1 MIFRHQMGQ
10 QALFDIV
17 KHNPT
22 HIGQV
27 ESVSGNSVTIKMASS
42 YPSNMPIIDGTVYR
56 IGQIGSFLKIP
67 LGYANLYGL
76 ITQAGVLAMPE
87 SLLLAY
93 QENPSIADGHRW
105 LRMILVGEQVGSSFE
120 RGVLQ
125 SPTSGDQVHLVT
137 NEDLRIVYGG
147 YDAKSSIVIGNQSA
161 SEGLAAQLDMD
172 KLISRH
178 SAILGATG
186 SGKSNAVS
194 IVVKAIAEK
203 PFPSARVLMI
213 DPHGEYASSLS
224 GKCRVFR
231 VGANVEASEQE
242 LCVPFWA
249 LPFKELMAIFPGKLS
264 DQNEDYIRAKVLELK
279 RISALAIGNLREEAI
294 TADSPIPFSINQLW
308 FDLDNFERIT
318 FKADRTTPEELIL
331 QGEPTT
337 LRSNQYPT
345 AGLGSSAPFLNNK
358 AKGILGFLDGMRSR
372 LLDQS
377 YNFLF
382 RPNGYSPSL
391 IGASVNDLPQLFS
404 TWFGHGYP
412 ISILDLSAIPSNI
425 MQTISGCI
433 LKITY
438 DALYW
443 GQNTLVGGKKQPL
456 LLVLDEAHA
465 YLKSGED
472 SISSRTVQAISKEG
486 RKYGVGLLLV
496 TQRPSELDETVLS
509 QCGSIIALRMTNSRD
524 KGHVSSA
531 MQDELREMADV
542 LSSLRTGEAIIS
554 GEAVRIPS
562 RVKFFQA
569 DNAYKSSDP
578 IASKLW
584 TNPRPN
590 AENYEVSVRNWRN
603 QSFN

>member
-1 MIFRHQMGQ
+1 M
-10 QALFDIV
+10 

-27 ESVSGNSVTIKMASS
+27 ESVSGNSVTIKMASN

-87 SLLLAY
+87 SLLASY
-93 QENPSIADGHRW
+93 KDNPSVVDGHRW
-105 LRMILVGEQVGSSFE
+105 LRLILVGEQVGPTFE

-137 NEDLRIVYGG
+137 NEDLRVVYGG
-147 YDAKSSIVIGNQSA
+147 YNAESAIIVGNQSA

-178 SAILGATG
+178 CAILGSTG

-203 PFPSARVLMI
+203 PFPSARILMI

-224 GKCRVFR
+224 GKCHVFR
-231 VGANVEASEQE
+231 VGADTDNSEEE

-249 LPFKELMAIFPGKLS
+249 LPFEELMAIFPGKLS
-264 DQNEDYIRAKVLELK
+264 DQNRDYIRSKILDMK
-279 RISALAIGNLREEAI
+279 RLSADVIGGLRGEAI

-308 FDLDNFERIT
+308 FELDDFERMT
-318 FKADRTTPEELIL
+318 FAADRTTPE
-331 QGEPTT
+331 T
-337 LRSNQYPT
+337 LVSIGDPSTLASNQYPV
-345 AGLGSSAPFLNNK
+345 AGLGSSAPFLNNR
-358 AKGILGFLDGMRSR
+358 AKGMLGFLDGMRSR

-377 YNFLF
+377 YSFLF
-382 RPNGYSPSL
+382 RPDGYSPGVD
-391 IGASVNDLPQLFS
+391 GATTRDLPDLFS
-404 TWFGHGYP
+404 TWFGHGFP
-412 ISILDLSAIPSNI
+412 VSILDLSAIPSEI

-433 LKITY
+433 LKIAY

-443 GQNTLVGGKKQPL
+443 GQNTHVGGKLQPL
-456 LLVLDEAHA
+456 FVVLDEAHA
-465 YLKSGED
+465 YLKAGET
-472 SISSRTVQAISKEG
+472 SISSRIVQTIAKEG
-486 RKYGVGLLLV
+486 RKYGVGLMLV

-509 QCGSIIALRMTNSRD
+509 QCGSIVALRMTNTRD
-524 KGHVSSA
+524 KGHVSSS
-531 MQDELREMADV
+531 MQDELREMMDV

-562 RVKFFQA
+562 RIKFFQA
-569 DNAYKSSDP
+569 DNAIKGSDP
-578 IASKLW
+578 VASKLW
-584 TNPRPN
+584 SNARPDV
-590 AENYEVSVRNWRN
+590 AEYEGSVQNWRN

>member
-1 MIFRHQMGQ
+1 M
-10 QALFDIV
+10 

-22 HIGQV
+22 HIGHV
-27 ESVSGNSVTIKMASS
+27 ESVSGNAVTIKMASN
-42 YPSNMPIIDGTVYR
+42 YPSNMPIVDGTVYR

-87 SLLLAY
+87 SLLIAY
-93 QENPSIADGHRW
+93 KDNPSFADGQHW

-125 SPTSGDQVHLVT
+125 SPTAGDQVHLVT

-147 YDAKSSIVIGNQSA
+147 YSADSSIVIGNQSA

-178 SAILGATG
+178 CAILGATG

-194 IVVKAIAEK
+194 VIVKAIAEK
-203 PFPSARVLMI
+203 PLPSPRVLMI
-213 DPHGEYASSLS
+213 DPHGEYAASLF

-231 VGANVEASEQE
+231 VGANLVEGEVE

-249 LPFKELMAIFPGKLS
+249 LPFRELMAIFPGKLS
-264 DQNEDYIRAKVLELK
+264 DQNEDYIRGKVLDLK
-279 RISALAIGNLREEAI
+279 RLSAASIGGLREEAI
-294 TADSPIPFSINQLW
+294 TADSPIHFSINKLW

-318 FKADRTTPEELIL
+318 FKADRTTSETVIVS
-331 QGEPTT
+331 GDATT
-337 LRSNQYPT
+337 LRSNQYPI
-345 AGLGSSAPFLNNK
+345 AGLGSSAPFLNMK
-358 AKGILGFLDGMRSR
+358 ARGLLGFLDGMRSR

-382 RPNGYSPSL
+382 RPPGYSPDL
-391 IGASVNDLPQLFS
+391 EGVTPNDLPRLFS
-404 TWFGHGYP
+404 TWFGHGLP
-412 ISILDLSAIPSNI
+412 VSILDLSAIPSNI

-433 LKITY
+433 LRIIY

-443 GQNTLVGGKKQPL
+443 GQNTLVGGKNQPL
-456 LLVLDEAHA
+456 LIVLDEAHA
-465 YLKSGED
+465 YLRAGGD
-472 SISSRTVQAISKEG
+472 SISSRTVQAIAKEG
-486 RKYGVGLLLV
+486 RKYGVGMLLV

-509 QCGSIIALRMTNSRD
+509 QCGSIVALRMTNTSD
-524 KGHVSSA
+524 KSHVSGA

-562 RVKFFQA
+562 RVKFRQA
-569 DNAYKSSDP
+569 DNTSKSSDP
-578 IASKLW
+578 MASKLW
-584 TNPRPN
+584 ANARPD
-590 AENYEVSVRNWRN
+590 ASEYEISVRNWRN

>member
-1 MIFRHQMGQ
+1 M
-10 QALFDIV
+10 

-27 ESVSGNSVTIKMASS
+27 ESVSGNSVTIKMASN
-42 YPSNMPIIDGTVYR
+42 YPSNMPIVDGTVYR

-87 SLLLAY
+87 SLLMAY
-93 QENPSIADGHRW
+93 KENPSIADGHRW
-105 LRMILVGEQVGSSFE
+105 LRMILVGEQIGSSFE

-147 YDAKSSIVIGNQSA
+147 YNAQSSIVIGNQSA

-172 KLISRH
+172 RLISRH
-178 SAILGATG
+178 CAILGATG

-213 DPHGEYASSLS
+213 DPHGEYASSLA

-231 VGANVEASEQE
+231 VGAAVDEDE

-264 DQNEDYIRAKVLELK
+264 DQNEDYIRGKVLEMK
-279 RISALAIGNLREEAI
+279 RAWAADIEGLREEAI
-294 TADSPIPFSINQLW
+294 TADSPIPFSIKQLW
-308 FDLDNFERIT
+308 FDLDNFERMT
-318 FKADRTTPEELIL
+318 FRKDRETLMDLTEAGDPETLKSNIYPAAAPGG
-331 QGEPTT
+331 GE
-337 LRSNQYPT
+337 
-345 AGLGSSAPFLNNK
+345 PFLNNK

-372 LLDQS
+372 LLDQR
-377 YNFLF
+377 YQFLF
-382 RPNGYSPSL
+382 NPEGYCPDLEGQAPS
-391 IGASVNDLPQLFS
+391 DLPTLFA
-404 TWFGHGYP
+404 TWFGHGFP
-412 ISILDLSAIPSNI
+412 ISILDLSAIPSDI
-425 MQTISGCI
+425 MQAISGSI
-433 LKITY
+433 LKIVY

-443 GQNTLVGGKKQPL
+443 GQTTLVGGKQQPL
-456 LLVLDEAHA
+456 FVVLDEAHA
-465 YLKSGED
+465 YLKAGED
-472 SISSRTVQAISKEG
+472 SISSRTVQAIAKEG
-486 RKYGVGLLLV
+486 RKYGVGMLLV

-509 QCGSIIALRMTNSRD
+509 QCGSIIALRMTNTRD

-542 LSSLRTGEAIIS
+542 LSSLRTGEAIVS

-569 DNAYKSSDP
+569 DNAVKSSDP

-584 TNPRPN
+584 ANPQPDV
-590 AENYEVSVRNWRN
+590 AVYETSVRNWRN

>member
-1 MIFRHQMGQ
+1 M
-10 QALFDIV
+10 

-22 HIGQV
+22 HIGEV

-42 YPSNMPIIDGTVYR
+42 YPSNMPIVDGTVYR

-76 ITQAGVLAMPE
+76 ITQAGMLAMPE
-87 SLLLAY
+87 PLLIAY
-93 QENPSIADGHRW
+93 KENPSIVDGHRW
-105 LRMILVGEQVGSSFE
+105 LRMILVGEQIGASFE

-147 YDAKSSIVIGNQSA
+147 YDAQSSIVIGNQSA
-161 SEGLAAQLDMD
+161 SEGLSAQLDMD
-172 KLISRH
+172 KLITRH
-178 SAILGATG
+178 CAIIGSTG

-203 PFPSARVLMI
+203 PLPSNRILMI

-231 VGANVEASEQE
+231 VEANAKLGEGE

-264 DQNEDYIRAKVLELK
+264 DQNEDYIRSKVLELK
-279 RISALAIGNLREEAI
+279 RVSATAIGDLREEAI

-308 FDLDNFERIT
+308 FDLDNFERT
-318 FKADRTTPEELIL
+318 TLKADRITPEDLIV
-331 QGEPTT
+331 QGDAET
-337 LRSNQYPT
+337 LRSNQYPP
-345 AGLGSSAPFLNNK
+345 AGLGTSAPFLNTK

-372 LLDQS
+372 LLDQR

-382 RPNGYSPSL
+382 RPSGYSPD
-391 IGASVNDLPQLFS
+391 INGMTANDLPQLFS
-404 TWFGHGYP
+404 TWFSHGTP
-412 ISILDLSAIPSNI
+412 ISILDLSTIPSNI
-425 MQTISGCI
+425 MQTIAGCI

-456 LLVLDEAHA
+456 LVVLDEAHA

-472 SISSRTVQAISKEG
+472 SISSRTVQVIAKEG
-486 RKYGVGLLLV
+486 RKYGVGMLLV

-509 QCGSIIALRMTNSRD
+509 QCGSIIALRMTNTRD

-562 RVKFFQA
+562 RIKFFQA
-569 DNAYKSSDP
+569 DNAVKSSDP
-578 IASKLW
+578 IPSKLW
-584 TNPRPN
+584 TNTRP
-590 AENYEVSVRNWRN
+590 EVEEYNTSVRNWRN
-603 QSFN
+603 QTFN

>member
-1 MIFRHQMGQ
+1 
-10 QALFDIV
+10 
-17 KHNPT
+17 
-22 HIGQV
+22 
-27 ESVSGNSVTIKMASS
+27 MASN
-42 YPSNMPIIDGTVYR
+42 YPSNMPIVDGTVYR
-56 IGQIGSFLKIP
+56 IGQIGSFLKVP

-87 SLLLAY
+87 SLLEAY
-93 QENPSIADGHRW
+93 KDNPSIADGHRW

-147 YDAKSSIVIGNQSA
+147 YNAQSSIVVGNQSA

-178 SAILGATG
+178 CAILGATG

-203 PFPSARVLMI
+203 PFPSARLLMI
-213 DPHGEYASSLS
+213 DPHGEYASSLA
-224 GKCRVFR
+224 GKCQVFR
-231 VGANVEASEQE
+231 VGAAAGEGE
-242 LCVPFWA
+242 LSVPFWA
-249 LPFKELMAIFPGKLS
+249 LPFKELMAIFPGRLS
-264 DQNEDYIRAKVLELK
+264 DQNEDYIRGKILDLK
-279 RISALAIGNLREEAI
+279 RESAAALGGLRSEAI
-294 TADSPIPFSINQLW
+294 TADSPIPFSISQLW
-308 FDLDNFERIT
+308 FDLDNFERMT
-318 FKADRTTPEELIL
+318 FKADRTTPEILIAA
-331 QGEPTT
+331 GDPAT
-337 LRSNQYPT
+337 LTSNQYPT
-345 AGLGSSAPFLNNK
+345 AGLGSSAPFINNK

-382 RPNGYSPSL
+382 RPNDYTPALNGKTKE
-391 IGASVNDLPQLFS
+391 DLPKLFS
-404 TWFGHGYP
+404 TWFGHNFP
-412 ISILDLSAIPSNI
+412 VSILDLSAIPSEI

-433 LKITY
+433 LKIVY

-456 LLVLDEAHA
+456 FIVLDEAHA
-465 YLKSGED
+465 YLKAGEE
-472 SISSRTVQAISKEG
+472 SISSRTVQAIAKEG
-486 RKYGVGLLLV
+486 RKYGVGMLLV

-509 QCGSIIALRMTNSRD
+509 QCGSIIALRMTNTRD

-542 LSSLRTGEAIIS
+542 LSSLRTGEAIVS

-569 DNAYKSSDP
+569 DNAVMSSDP

-584 TNPRPN
+584 SNPKPDIGV
-590 AENYEVSVRNWRN
+590 YETSVKNWRN

>member
-1 MIFRHQMGQ
+1 M
-10 QALFDIV
+10 

-22 HIGQV
+22 HIGRV
-27 ESVSGNSVTIKMASS
+27 ESVSGNSVTIKMAEN

-76 ITQAGVLAMPE
+76 ITQAGVLAMPD

-93 QENPSIADGHRW
+93 KENPSVADGHRW
-105 LRMILVGEQVGSSFE
+105 LRMILVGEQVGLSFE

-125 SPTSGDQVHLVT
+125 SPTAGDQVHLVT

-147 YDAKSSIVIGNQSA
+147 YNANSSIVIGNQSA

-178 SAILGATG
+178 CAILGATG

-194 IVVKAIAEK
+194 IVVKAIAAK

-213 DPHGEYASSLS
+213 DPHGEYAASLS
-224 GKCRVFR
+224 GRCRVFR
-231 VGANVEASEQE
+231 VGANAAEGEEE

-264 DQNEDYIRAKVLELK
+264 DQNEDYIRGKVLDLK
-279 RISALAIGNLREEAI
+279 RVSAAAIGGLREEAI
-294 TADSPIPFSINQLW
+294 TADSPIPFSIHQLW

-318 FKADRTTPEELIL
+318 FRADRTTPEALVASGDPAKL
-331 QGEPTT
+331 K
-337 LRSNQYPT
+337 SNQYPI

-358 AKGILGFLDGMRSR
+358 AKGILGALDGMRSR

-382 RPNGYSPSL
+382 RPPSYSPAL
-391 IGASVNDLPQLFS
+391 NGAIGNDLPKLFS
-404 TWFGHGYP
+404 TWFGHGFP
-412 ISILDLSAIPSNI
+412 VSILDLSAIPSNI

-433 LKITY
+433 LRIIY

-443 GQNTLVGGKKQPL
+443 GQNTPVGGKKQPL
-456 LLVLDEAHA
+456 LVVLDEAHA
-465 YLKSGED
+465 YLRAGED
-472 SISSRTVQAISKEG
+472 SISSRTVQTIAKEG
-486 RKYGVGLLLV
+486 RKYGVGMLLV

-509 QCGSIIALRMTNSRD
+509 QCGSIVALRMTNTRD
-524 KGHVSSA
+524 KGHVSAA

-542 LSSLRTGEAIIS
+542 LSSLRTGEAIVS

-569 DNAYKSSDP
+569 ESAGKSSDP
-578 IASKLW
+578 VASKLW
-584 TNPRPN
+584 ANNSPN
-590 AENYEVSVRNWRN
+590 ASEYDTSIRNWRN
-603 QSFN
+603 QSFS

>member
-1 MIFRHQMGQ
+1 M
-10 QALFDIV
+10 

-22 HIGQV
+22 NIGQV
-27 ESVSGNSVTIKMASS
+27 ESVSGNSVTIKMASN
-42 YPSNMPIIDGTVYR
+42 YPSNMPIVDGTVYR

-87 SLLLAY
+87 AMLMAY
-93 QENPSIADGHRW
+93 KENPSIADGHRW
-105 LRMILVGEQVGSSFE
+105 LRMILVGEQIGSSFE

-147 YDAKSSIVIGNQSA
+147 YDAQSSIVIGNQSA

-178 SAILGATG
+178 CAILGSTG

-194 IVVKAIAEK
+194 IVVKAIADK
-203 PFPSARVLMI
+203 PFPSARILMI

-231 VGANVEASEQE
+231 VGANAGTTENE

-264 DQNEDYIRAKVLELK
+264 DQNEDYIRGAVLVMK
-279 RISALAIGNLREEAI
+279 RAWAADIEGLREEAI
-294 TADSPIPFSINQLW
+294 TADSPIPFSIKQLW
-308 FDLDNFERIT
+308 FDLDNFERMT
-318 FKADRTTPEELIL
+318 FRKDRETLMDLTEEGSPE
-331 QGEPTT
+331 T
-337 LRSNQYPT
+337 LRSNLYPP
-345 AGLGSSAPFLNNK
+345 AAPGGGEPFTNNK
-358 AKGILGFLDGMRSR
+358 GKGILGFLDGMRSR
-372 LLDQS
+372 ILDQR
-377 YNFLF
+377 YQFLF
-382 RPNGYSPSL
+382 EPEGYCPDLEGQSPS
-391 IGASVNDLPQLFS
+391 DLPNLYA
-404 TWFGHGYP
+404 TWFSHGSP
-412 ISILDLSAIPSNI
+412 ISIFDLSAIPSDI
-425 MQTISGCI
+425 MQAISGSI
-433 LKITY
+433 LKIIY

-443 GQNTLVGGKKQPL
+443 GQTTLVGGKQQPL
-456 LLVLDEAHA
+456 FIVLDEAHA
-465 YLKSGED
+465 YLKSGDD
-472 SISSRTVQAISKEG
+472 SISSRTVQAIAKEG
-486 RKYGVGLLLV
+486 RKYGVGMMLV

-569 DNAYKSSDP
+569 DNAVKSSDP
-578 IASKLW
+578 VASKLW
-584 TNPRPN
+584 VNPQPD
-590 AENYEVSVRNWRN
+590 ATVYETSVRNWRN

>member
-1 MIFRHQMGQ
+1 M
-10 QALFDIV
+10 

-27 ESVSGNSVTIKMASS
+27 ESVSGNSVTIKMASN
-42 YPSNMPIIDGTVYR
+42 YPSNMPIVDGTVYR

-87 SLLLAY
+87 SLLIAY
-93 QENPSIADGHRW
+93 KENPAIADGHRW
-105 LRMILVGEQVGSSFE
+105 LRMILVGEQIGSSFE

-137 NEDLRIVYGG
+137 NDDLKIVYGG
-147 YDAKSSIVIGNQSA
+147 YNAQSSIIIGNQSA

-178 SAILGATG
+178 CAILGSTG

-194 IVVKAIAEK
+194 VVVKAIAQK

-213 DPHGEYASSLS
+213 DPHGEYASSLA

-231 VGANVEASEQE
+231 VGANAADSEDE

-249 LPFKELMAIFPGKLS
+249 LPFKELLAIFPGKLS
-264 DQNEDYIRAKVLELK
+264 DQNEDYIRAKVLDLK
-279 RISALAIGNLREEAI
+279 KESAIAIGGLRPETI
-294 TADSPIPFSINQLW
+294 TADSPIPFSIRKLW

-318 FKADRTTPEELIL
+318 FKADRTTPEALISA
-331 QGEPTT
+331 GDAET
-337 LRSNQYPT
+337 LVSNQYPI
-345 AGLGSSAPFLNNK
+345 AGLGASAPFLNNK

-382 RPNGYSPSL
+382 RPIGYSPAL
-391 IGASVNDLPQLFS
+391 NGAAPNDLPRLFS
-404 TWFGHGYP
+404 TWFGHGFP
-412 ISILDLSAIPSNI
+412 VSVLDLSAIPSEI

-433 LKITY
+433 LKIIY

-443 GQNTLVGGKKQPL
+443 GQNTIVGGKLQPL
-456 LLVLDEAHA
+456 LIVLDEAHA
-465 YLKSGED
+465 YLKAGED
-472 SISSRTVQAISKEG
+472 SISSRTVQSIAKEG
-486 RKYGVGLLLV
+486 RKYGVGMLLV

-509 QCGSIIALRMTNSRD
+509 QCGSIIALRMTNTRD

-542 LSSLRTGEAIIS
+542 LSSLRTGEAIVS

-569 DNAYKSSDP
+569 DNAIKSSDP

-584 TNPRPN
+584 ANARPDV
-590 AENYEVSVRNWRN
+590 AVYETSVRNWRN

>member
-1 MIFRHQMGQ
+1 M
-10 QALFDIV
+10 

-27 ESVSGNSVTIKMASS
+27 ESVSGNSVTVKMASS

-67 LGYANLYGL
+67 LGYAHLYGL
-76 ITQAGVLAMPE
+76 VTQAGVLAMPE
-87 SLLLAY
+87 SLLVAY
-93 QENPSIADGHRW
+93 KDDPSVVDGHRW
-105 LRMILVGEQVGSSFE
+105 LRMILVGEQIGSSFE

-125 SPTSGDQVHLVT
+125 SPTSGDLVHLVT

-147 YDAKSSIVIGNQSA
+147 YNERSSIVIGNQSA

-178 SAILGATG
+178 CAILGATG

-203 PFPSARVLMI
+203 PLPSARVLMI
-213 DPHGEYASSLS
+213 DPHGEYADSLS

-231 VGANVEASEQE
+231 VGANTASGENE
-242 LCVPFWA
+242 LCVPYWA
-249 LPFKELMAIFPGKLS
+249 LPFKEMMAIFPGKLS

-279 RISALAIGNLREEAI
+279 RVSAAAIGGLRQEAI

-308 FDLDNFERIT
+308 FELDNFERIT
-318 FKADRTTPEELIL
+318 FKADRTTPENLTAV
-331 QGEPTT
+331 GDPVT

-382 RPNGYSPSL
+382 RPTGYTPALDGSTQY
-391 IGASVNDLPQLFS
+391 DLPSLFS
-404 TWFGHGYP
+404 TWFGHGFP
-412 ISILDLSAIPSNI
+412 VSILDLSAIPSDI
-425 MQTISGCI
+425 MQTISGAI

-456 LLVLDEAHA
+456 FVVLDEAHA
-465 YLKSGED
+465 YLKAGED
-472 SISSRTVQAISKEG
+472 SISSRTVQAIAKEG
-486 RKYGVGLLLV
+486 RKYGVGMLLV

-509 QCGSIIALRMTNSRD
+509 QCGSIIALRMTNTRD

-531 MQDELREMADV
+531 MQDELREMADI
-542 LSSLRTGEAIIS
+542 LSSLRTGEAIVS

-562 RVKFFQA
+562 RIKFFQA
-569 DNAYKSSDP
+569 ENAVKSSDP
-578 IASKLW
+578 IASVLW
-584 TNPRPN
+584 SIRRPD
-590 AENYEVSVRNWRN
+590 AEEYEISVRNWRN

>member
-1 MIFRHQMGQ
+1 M
-10 QALFDIV
+10 

-22 HIGQV
+22 HIGEV
-27 ESVSGNSVTIKMASS
+27 ESVSGNSVTIKMASN
-42 YPSNMPIIDGTVYR
+42 YPSNMPIVDGTVYR

-87 SLLLAY
+87 SLLIAY
-93 QENPSIADGHRW
+93 KENPSIVDGHRW
-105 LRMILVGEQVGSSFE
+105 LRMILVGEQVGTSFE

-147 YDAKSSIVIGNQSA
+147 YNAQSSIVIGNQSA

-178 SAILGATG
+178 CAILGATG

-224 GKCRVFR
+224 GKCSVFR
-231 VGANVEASEQE
+231 VGANAAAGEEE

-264 DQNEDYIRAKVLELK
+264 DQNEDYIRGKVLDLK
-279 RISALAIGNLREEAI
+279 RVSAADIVGLREEAI

-318 FKADRTTPEELIL
+318 FKVDRMTLETPTVT
-331 QGEPTT
+331 GDPAT
-337 LRSNQYPT
+337 LKSNQYPT
-345 AGLGSSAPFLNNK
+345 AGLGNSAPFLNTK

-372 LLDQS
+372 LLDQR

-382 RPNGYSPSL
+382 RPIGYTPTL
-391 IGASVNDLPQLFS
+391 KGTTTNDLPRLFS
-404 TWFGHGYP
+404 TWFGHGVP
-412 ISILDLSAIPSNI
+412 VSILDLSAIPSNI
-425 MQTISGCI
+425 MQAISGCI
-433 LKITY
+433 LKIIY

-456 LLVLDEAHA
+456 LIVLDEAHA
-465 YLKSGED
+465 YLKAGED
-472 SISSRTVQAISKEG
+472 SISSRSVQAIAKEG
-486 RKYGVGLLLV
+486 RKYGVGMLLV

-509 QCGSIIALRMTNSRD
+509 QCGSIIALRMTNTRD

-562 RVKFFQA
+562 RIKFFQA
-569 DNAYKSSDP
+569 NNAVKSSDP

-584 TNPRPN
+584 AKECPDA
-590 AENYEVSVRNWRN
+590 AEYEISVRNWRN
-603 QSFN
+603 QTFN

>member
-1 MIFRHQMGQ
+1 M
-10 QALFDIV
+10 

-27 ESVSGNSVTIKMASS
+27 ESVSGNSVTVKMSGN

-87 SLLLAY
+87 SLLAAY
-93 QENPSIADGHRW
+93 RDNPSIADGHRW
-105 LRMILVGEQVGSSFE
+105 LRMILVGEQIGSSFE

-137 NEDLRIVYGG
+137 NDDLRVVYGG
-147 YDAKSSIVIGNQSA
+147 YNSRSSIVIGNQSA

-172 KLISRH
+172 RLVSRH
-178 SAILGATG
+178 CAILGATG

-194 IVVKAIAEK
+194 VVVGAIADK
-203 PFPSARVLMI
+203 PLSSVRVLMI
-213 DPHGEYASSLS
+213 DPHGEYAGTLS

-231 VGANVEASEQE
+231 VGANSAISEME

-249 LPFKELMAIFPGKLS
+249 LPFRELMALFPGKLS

-279 RISALAIGNLREEAI
+279 RGSAINFSGLRNEAI
-294 TADSPIPFSINQLW
+294 TADSPIPFSINKLW
-308 FDLDNFERIT
+308 FDLDNFERTT
-318 FKADRTTPEELIL
+318 FKADRTTPEALVSV
-331 QGEPTT
+331 GDPST
-337 LRSNQYPT
+337 LKSNQYPV
-345 AGLGSSAPFLNNK
+345 AGLGSSAPFLNNR
-358 AKGILGFLDGMRSR
+358 ARGLLGYLDGMRSR

-377 YNFLF
+377 YGFLF
-382 RPNGYSPSL
+382 KPSGYEPDLNGKTTK
-391 IGASVNDLPQLFS
+391 DLHELFAG
-404 TWFGHGYP
+404 WFGHGLP
-412 ISILDLSAIPSNI
+412 ISILDLSAIPSDI

-433 LKITY
+433 LKTIY

-443 GQNTLVGGKKQPL
+443 GQRTLVGGKRQPL
-456 LLVLDEAHA
+456 LVVLDEAHA
-465 YLKSGED
+465 YLRAGED
-472 SISSRTVQAISKEG
+472 SISSRTVQIIAKEG
-486 RKYGVGLLLV
+486 RKYGVGMMLV

-524 KGHVSSA
+524 KGHVTSA

-542 LSSLRTGEAIIS
+542 LASLRTGEAIVS

-562 RVKFFQA
+562 RVKFSQA
-569 DNAYKSSDP
+569 NNAVKSSDP
-578 IASKLW
+578 VASMLW
-584 TNPRPN
+584 SNPPPN
-590 AENYEVSVRNWRN
+590 VAEYEISVRNWRN
-603 QSFN
+603 QTY

>member
-1 MIFRHQMGQ
+1 
-10 QALFDIV
+10 
-17 KHNPT
+17 
-22 HIGQV
+22 
-27 ESVSGNSVTIKMASS
+27 
-42 YPSNMPIIDGTVYR
+42 
-56 IGQIGSFLKIP
+56 
-67 LGYANLYGL
+67 
-76 ITQAGVLAMPE
+76 MPE

-93 QENPSIADGHRW
+93 KDNPSIADGHRW
-105 LRMILVGEQVGSSFE
+105 LRMILVGEQIGSSFE

-147 YDAKSSIVIGNQSA
+147 YDAQSSIVIGNQSA

-178 SAILGATG
+178 CAILGATG

-203 PFPSARVLMI
+203 PFPSARILMI
-213 DPHGEYASSLS
+213 DPHGEYASALS

-231 VGANVEASEQE
+231 IGANAAEGAAE

-264 DQNEDYIRAKVLELK
+264 DQNEDYIRSKVLDKK
-279 RISALAIGNLREEAI
+279 RVWAAGIVSIRKEAI

-308 FDLDNFERIT
+308 FELDNFERMT
-318 FKADRTTPEELIL
+318 FRKDKVTLMDVTEIGSPETLKSNMYPPAAPGG
-331 QGEPTT
+331 GE
-337 LRSNQYPT
+337 
-345 AGLGSSAPFLNNK
+345 PFLNNK

-372 LLDQS
+372 LLDQR
-377 YNFLF
+377 YRFLF
-382 RPNGYSPSL
+382 EPEGYCPDITGQISK
-391 IGASVNDLPQLFS
+391 DLQALFG
-404 TWFGHGYP
+404 TWFGHGLP
-412 ISILDLSAIPSNI
+412 ISILDLSAIPADI
-425 MQTISGCI
+425 MQAISGCI
-433 LKITY
+433 LKIAY

-443 GQNTLVGGKKQPL
+443 GQNTIVGGKKQPL
-456 LLVLDEAHA
+456 LIVLDEAHA
-465 YLKSGED
+465 YLKAGED
-472 SISSRTVQAISKEG
+472 SISSRTVQAIAKEG
-486 RKYGVGLLLV
+486 RKYGVGMLLV

-509 QCGSIIALRMTNSRD
+509 QCGSIIALRMTNARD

-542 LSSLRTGEAIIS
+542 LASLRTGEAIVS

-562 RVKFFQA
+562 RIKFFQA
-569 DNAYKSSDP
+569 DNAVKSADP
-578 IASKLW
+578 VASKLW
-584 TNPRPN
+584 ARDRPDA
-590 AENYEVSVRNWRN
+590 AEYAASIRNWRN

>member
-1 MIFRHQMGQ
+1 M
-10 QALFDIV
+10 

-22 HIGQV
+22 HIGHV

-67 LGYANLYGL
+67 LGYAHLYGL
-76 ITQAGVLAMPE
+76 VTQAGVLAMPE
-87 SLLLAY
+87 SLLIAY
-93 QENPSIADGHRW
+93 KENPSIVDGHRW
-105 LRMILVGEQVGSSFE
+105 LQMILVGEQVGSSFE

-137 NEDLRIVYGG
+137 NEDLRVVYGG
-147 YDAKSSIVIGNQSA
+147 YNAQSSIVVGNQSA

-178 SAILGATG
+178 CAILGATG

-231 VGANVEASEQE
+231 VGANASSGEEE

-249 LPFKELMAIFPGKLS
+249 LPFKELMAIFPGRLT
-264 DQNEDYIRAKVLELK
+264 DQNEDYIRGKVLDLK
-279 RISALAIGNLREEAI
+279 RVSAARVGGLRAEAI

-318 FKADRTTPEELIL
+318 FRADRTTPE
-331 QGEPTT
+331 T
-337 LRSNQYPT
+337 LTVIGDPATLTSNQYPI
-345 AGLGSSAPFLNNK
+345 AGLGNSAPFLNQK
-358 AKGILGFLDGMRSR
+358 AKGMLGFLDGMRSR

-377 YNFLF
+377 YSFLF
-382 RPNGYSPSL
+382 QPTGYFPSL
-391 IGASVNDLPQLFS
+391 DGITPHDLPRLFS
-404 TWFGHGYP
+404 TWFGHGFP
-412 ISILDLSAIPSNI
+412 VSILDLSAIPSVI
-425 MQTISGCI
+425 MQAISGCI

-443 GQNTLVGGKKQPL
+443 GQNTLVGGKQQPL
-456 LLVLDEAHA
+456 LVVLDEAHA
-465 YLKSGED
+465 YLRAGED
-472 SISSRTVQAISKEG
+472 SISSRTVQTIAKEG

-542 LSSLRTGEAIIS
+542 LSGLRTGEAIVS

-562 RVKFFQA
+562 RIKFFQS
-569 DNAYKSSDP
+569 DNSGKSSDP

-584 TNPRPN
+584 ANARPDV
-590 AENYEVSVRNWRN
+590 AVYETSVRNWRN

>member
-1 MIFRHQMGQ
+1 M
-10 QALFDIV
+10 

-22 HIGQV
+22 HIGEV
-27 ESVSGNSVTIKMASS
+27 ESVSGNSVTIKMASN
-42 YPSNMPIIDGTVYR
+42 YPSNMPIVNGTVYR

-87 SLLLAY
+87 SMLITY
-93 QENPSIADGHRW
+93 KEHPSIVDGHRW
-105 LRMILVGEQVGSSFE
+105 LRMILVGEQIGSSFE

-147 YDAKSSIVIGNQSA
+147 YNAFSSIVIGNQSA

-172 KLISRH
+172 KLIFRH
-178 SAILGATG
+178 CAILGSTG

-203 PFPSARVLMI
+203 PFSSTRILMI

-224 GKCRVFR
+224 GKCSVFR
-231 VGANVEASEQE
+231 VGANTADSEQE

-264 DQNEDYIRAKVLELK
+264 DQNEDYIRGKVLELK
-279 RISALAIGNLREEAI
+279 RASAVVIGELRDAAI

-308 FDLDNFERIT
+308 FDLDDFERMT
-318 FKADRTTPEELIL
+318 MVADRVTPMTLVSA
-331 QGEPTT
+331 GDPTT
-337 LRSNQYPT
+337 LKPNQYPT
-345 AGLGSSAPFLNNK
+345 AGLGNSAPFLNSK

-372 LLDQS
+372 LLDQR

-382 RPNGYSPSL
+382 RPVGYSPALDGS
-391 IGASVNDLPQLFS
+391 IPNDLPHLFS
-404 TWFGHGYP
+404 TWFGHGFP
-412 ISILDLSAIPSNI
+412 VSILDLSAIPSNI
-425 MQTISGCI
+425 MQAISGCI
-433 LKITY
+433 LKIIY

-456 LLVLDEAHA
+456 LIVLDEAHS
-465 YLKSGED
+465 YLKAGED
-472 SISSRTVQAISKEG
+472 SISSRTVQVIAKEG
-486 RKYGVGLLLV
+486 RKYGVGMLLV

-509 QCGSIIALRMTNSRD
+509 QCGSIIALRMTNTRD
-524 KGHVSSA
+524 KGHVSSS

-542 LSSLRTGEAIIS
+542 LSSLRTGEAIVS

-569 DNAYKSSDP
+569 SNAVKSSDP

-584 TNPRPN
+584 ENMSPDM
-590 AENYEVSVRNWRN
+590 AEYEISIRNWRN
-603 QSFN
+603 QTFT

>member
-1 MIFRHQMGQ
+1 M
-10 QALFDIV
+10 

-22 HIGQV
+22 HIGRV
-27 ESVSGNSVTIKMASS
+27 ESVSGNSVTIKMAES

-67 LGYANLYGL
+67 LGYAKLYGL
-76 ITQAGVLAMPE
+76 ITQAGVLAMPD

-93 QENPSIADGHRW
+93 KEDPSVADGHRW
-105 LRMILVGEQVGSSFE
+105 LRMILVGEQVGLSFE

-125 SPTSGDQVHLVT
+125 SPTAGDQVHLVT
-137 NEDLRIVYGG
+137 NEDLQIVYGG
-147 YDAKSSIVIGNQSA
+147 YNADSSIVIGNQSA

-178 SAILGATG
+178 CAILGATG

-194 IVVKAIAEK
+194 IVVKAIAAK

-213 DPHGEYASSLS
+213 DPHGEYATSLS
-224 GKCRVFR
+224 GRCRVFR
-231 VGANVEASEQE
+231 VGANAAEGEEE

-264 DQNEDYIRAKVLELK
+264 DQKEDYIRGKVLELK
-279 RISALAIGNLREEAI
+279 RVSAAAIGELREEAI
-294 TADSPIPFSINQLW
+294 TADSPIPFSIHQLW

-318 FKADRTTPEELIL
+318 FRADRTTPETRVAS
-331 QGEPTT
+331 GDPAT
-337 LRSNQYPT
+337 LKSNQYPM

-358 AKGILGFLDGMRSR
+358 AKGILGALDGMRSR

-382 RPNGYSPSL
+382 RPPGYSPAL
-391 IGASVNDLPQLFS
+391 NGAIANDLPNLFS
-404 TWFGHGYP
+404 TWFGHGFP
-412 ISILDLSAIPSNI
+412 VSILDLSAIPSNI

-433 LKITY
+433 LRIIY

-443 GQNTLVGGKKQPL
+443 GQNTPVGGKKQPL
-456 LLVLDEAHA
+456 LVVLDEAHA
-465 YLKSGED
+465 YLRAGED
-472 SISSRTVQAISKEG
+472 SISSRTVQAIAKEG
-486 RKYGVGLLLV
+486 RKYGVGMLLV

-509 QCGSIIALRMTNSRD
+509 QCGSIVALRMTNTRD
-524 KGHVSSA
+524 KGHVSAA

-542 LSSLRTGEAIIS
+542 LSSLRTGEAIVS

-569 DNAYKSSDP
+569 DSAGKSSDP
-578 IASKLW
+578 LASKLW
-584 TNPRPN
+584 ANISPN
-590 AENYEVSVRNWRN
+590 ASEYETSIRNWRN
-603 QSFN
+603 QSFS

>member
-1 MIFRHQMGQ
+1 MS
-10 QALFDIV
+10 
-17 KHNPT
+17 HNPT

-27 ESVSGNSVTIKMASS
+27 ESVSGNSVTIKMAGK

-76 ITQAGVLAMPE
+76 ITQAGVLAMPDA
-87 SLLLAY
+87 LLMAY
-93 QENPSIADGHRW
+93 KDNPSVVDGNRW
-105 LRMILVGEQVGSSFE
+105 LRMILVGEQIGSNFE

-137 NEDLRIVYGG
+137 NDDLRIVYGG
-147 YDAKSSIVIGNQSA
+147 YKTQSSIVIGNQSA

-172 KLISRH
+172 RLISRH
-178 SAILGATG
+178 CAILGSTG

-194 IVVKAIAEK
+194 VVVRAIAEK
-203 PFPSARVLMI
+203 PLPSARVLMI
-213 DPHGEYASSLS
+213 DPHGEYASSLA

-231 VGANVEASEQE
+231 VGANTTAGEDE

-249 LPFKELMAIFPGKLS
+249 LPFRELMSIFPGKLS
-264 DQNEDYIRAKVLELK
+264 DQNEDYIRGKVLDLK
-279 RISALAIGNLREEAI
+279 RLSAAAIGGLREEAI
-294 TADSPIPFSINQLW
+294 TADSPVPFSIQKLW
-308 FDLDNFERIT
+308 FDLDDFERIT
-318 FKADRTTPEELIL
+318 YKADRSSPEALVST
-331 QGEPTT
+331 GDAAT
-337 LRSNQYPT
+337 LKSNQYPA

-372 LLDQS
+372 LLDQR
-377 YNFLF
+377 YGFLF
-382 RPNGYSPSL
+382 RPSGYSPDLNALSP
-391 IGASVNDLPQLFS
+391 NDLPSLFS
-404 TWFGHGYP
+404 TWFGHGLP
-412 ISILDLSAIPSNI
+412 VSILDLSAIPSEI
-425 MQTISGCI
+425 MQAISGAI

-443 GQNTLVGGKKQPL
+443 GQSTLVGGKNQPL
-456 LLVLDEAHA
+456 LIVLDEAHA
-465 YLKSGED
+465 YLKAGEN
-472 SISSRTVQAISKEG
+472 SISSRTVQSIAKEG
-486 RKYGVGLLLV
+486 RKYGVGMLLV

-509 QCGSIIALRMTNSRD
+509 QCGSIVALRMTNTRD

-569 DNAYKSSDP
+569 DNAIKSSDP
-578 IASKLW
+578 VASNLW
-584 TNPRPN
+584 ANPRPDA
-590 AENYEVSVRNWRN
+590 AEYEASIRNWRN
-603 QSFN
+603 QSFS

>member
-1 MIFRHQMGQ
+1 M
-10 QALFDIV
+10 

-22 HIGQV
+22 NIGQV
-27 ESVSGNSVTIKMASS
+27 ESVSGNYVTIKMASN

-87 SLLLAY
+87 SLLMAY
-93 QENPSIADGHRW
+93 KENPSIADGHRW
-105 LRMILVGEQVGSSFE
+105 LRMILVGEQIGSSFE

-147 YDAKSSIVIGNQSA
+147 YNAQSSIVIGNQSA

-178 SAILGATG
+178 CAILGATG

-203 PFPSARVLMI
+203 PFQSTRVLMI
-213 DPHGEYASSLS
+213 DPHGEYSSSLVD
-224 GKCRVFR
+224 KCHVFR
-231 VGANVEASEQE
+231 VGAVPGEGE
-242 LCVPFWA
+242 LCVPYWA
-249 LPFKELMAIFPGKLS
+249 LPFKELMAIFPGRLS
-264 DQNEDYIRAKVLELK
+264 DQNEDYIRGKVLELK
-279 RISALAIGNLREEAI
+279 RKSALTLGNLRTEAI

-308 FDLDNFERIT
+308 FDLDDFERTT
-318 FKADRTTPEELIL
+318 FKADRTTPE
-331 QGEPTT
+331 T
-337 LRSNQYPT
+337 LLTVGDAATLKSNQYPP
-345 AGLGSSAPFLNNK
+345 AGLGSSAPFLNTK
-358 AKGILGFLDGMRSR
+358 AKGILGFLEGVRSR

-377 YNFLF
+377 YDFLF
-382 RPNGYSPSL
+382 RPIGYTPDHE
-391 IGASVNDLPQLFS
+391 GRTENDLPNLLS
-404 TWFGHGYP
+404 TWFGHGFP
-412 ISILDLSAIPSNI
+412 ITILDLSAIPSEI

-433 LKITY
+433 LKTIY

-443 GQNTLVGGKKQPL
+443 GQNTLVGGKQQPL
-456 LLVLDEAHA
+456 FIVLDEAHA
-465 YLKSGED
+465 YLKAGEY
-472 SISSRTVQAISKEG
+472 SISSRTVQTISKEG
-486 RKYGVGLLLV
+486 RKYGVGMMLV

-509 QCGSIIALRMTNSRD
+509 QCGSIIALRMTNSSD

-569 DNAYKSSDP
+569 DNAVKSSDP

-584 TNPRPN
+584 VNPQPDVSI
-590 AENYEVSVRNWRN
+590 YETSVRNWRN

>member
-1 MIFRHQMGQ
+1 M
-10 QALFDIV
+10 

-22 HIGQV
+22 QIGQV
-27 ESVSGNSVTIKMASS
+27 ESVSGNSVTIKMDAN

-67 LGYANLYGL
+67 LGYANVYGL
-76 ITQAGVLAMPE
+76 ITQAGVSAMPE
-87 SLLLAY
+87 SLLLSY
-93 QENPSIADGHRW
+93 QANPSIADGHRW
-105 LRMILVGEQVGSSFE
+105 LRLVLVGEQVGSSFE

-147 YDAKSSIVIGNQSA
+147 YNDKSSIVIGNQSA

-178 SAILGATG
+178 CAILGATG

-203 PFPSARVLMI
+203 PFPSARILMI

-224 GKCRVFR
+224 GKCRVLR
-231 VGANVEASEQE
+231 VGANTTSDEEE

-249 LPFKELMAIFPGKLS
+249 LPFKELMAIFPGSLK
-264 DQNEDYIRAKVLELK
+264 DQKEDYIRAKVLEMK
-279 RISALAIGNLREEAI
+279 RLSAIAIGELRAETI

-318 FKADRTTPEELIL
+318 FKGDRTTPETLLIH
-331 QGEPTT
+331 GDPET
-337 LRSNQYPT
+337 LKSNQYPI
-345 AGLGSSAPFLNNK
+345 AGLGNSAPFLNGK

-372 LLDQS
+372 LVDQS

-382 RPNGYSPSL
+382 RPNGYSPAL
-391 IGASVNDLPQLFS
+391 DGTTPNDLPQIFS
-404 TWFGHGYP
+404 TWFGHGFP
-412 ISILDLSAIPSNI
+412 VAILDLSAIPSEI

-433 LKITY
+433 LKIIY

-443 GQNTLVGGKKQPL
+443 GQNTLVGGKQQPL
-456 LLVLDEAHA
+456 LVVLDEAHT
-465 YLKSGED
+465 YLKAGED
-472 SISSRTVQAISKEG
+472 SISSRIVQTIAKEG

-509 QCGSIIALRMTNSRD
+509 QCGSIIALRMTNTKD
-524 KGHVSSA
+524 KGHVSAS

-569 DNAYKSSDP
+569 NNATKSSDP
-578 IASKLW
+578 IASELW
-584 TNPRPN
+584 ANNQPDV
-590 AENYEVSVRNWRN
+590 AEYQTSVRNWRN

>member
-1 MIFRHQMGQ
+1 M
-10 QALFDIV
+10 

-22 HIGQV
+22 HIGEV
-27 ESVSGNSVTIKMASS
+27 ESVSGNSVTIKMASN
-42 YPSNMPIIDGTVYR
+42 YPSNMPIVNGTVYR

-87 SLLLAY
+87 SMLVAY
-93 QENPSIADGHRW
+93 KENPSVVDGHRW
-105 LRMILVGEQVGSSFE
+105 LRMILVGEQVGTSFE

-137 NEDLRIVYGG
+137 NEDLSIVYGG
-147 YDAKSSIVIGNQSA
+147 YNAYSSIVIGNQSA

-178 SAILGATG
+178 CAILGSTG

-231 VGANVEASEQE
+231 VGASLVDGEEE

-249 LPFKELMAIFPGKLS
+249 LPFKELMSIFPGKLS
-264 DQNEDYIRAKVLELK
+264 DQNEDYIRGKVLELK
-279 RISALAIGNLREEAI
+279 RVSATGIGGLVDEAI

-308 FDLDNFERIT
+308 FDLDNFERMT
-318 FKADRTTPEELIL
+318 LAADRITPAALIAP
-331 QGEPTT
+331 GDPAT
-337 LRSNQYPT
+337 LRANQYPI
-345 AGLGSSAPFLNNK
+345 AGLGASPPFLNPK

-372 LLDQS
+372 LIDQR

-382 RPNGYSPSL
+382 RPVGYSPALDGSTT
-391 IGASVNDLPQLFS
+391 NDLPQLFS
-404 TWFGHGYP
+404 TWFGHGFP

-425 MQTISGCI
+425 MQAISGCI
-433 LKITY
+433 LKIIY

-456 LLVLDEAHA
+456 FIVLDEAHT
-465 YLKSGED
+465 YLKAGEE
-472 SISSRTVQAISKEG
+472 SISSRTVQVIAKEG
-486 RKYGVGLLLV
+486 RKYGVGMLLV

-509 QCGSIIALRMTNSRD
+509 QCGSIIALRMTNTRD

-569 DNAYKSSDP
+569 NNATKSSDP

-584 TNPRPN
+584 GNTSPN
-590 AENYEVSVRNWRN
+590 MTEYEISIRNWRN
-603 QSFN
+603 QTFT